1 MAYTEAKFAVQIRVI
16 LTPKRRKDT
25 TEYSDSDTS
34 IHHGT
39 IICLHENSGSSS
51 YLVVKTTSMN

>member
-1 MAYTEAKFAVQIRVI
+1 MAFTEAKFAVQIRVI
-16 LTPKRRKDT
+16 LTLKRRKDT

-39 IICLHENSGSSS
+39 IICLHENSGSSEA
-51 YLVVKTTSMN
+51 M